1 MRIAI
6 SRTETREQVRFLLEE
21 GLFVAEIADVLEV
34 SRPTVCYHKRKL
46 GYEMRA
52 DYGRRYDWAEIN
64 RYYQVGHTKRQ
75 CVDRFGFSAWAWTY
89 AVKRGAIAP
98 RPQEL
103 PLEKLFA
110 ADTPRS
116 RNNLKKRLLRAGL
129 KQNRCEECGISRWR
143 RRPLSLALHHV
154 NGERHDNR
162 LENLVLLCPNC
173 HSQTP
178 NFGSKNCRRRPE

>member
-1 MRIAI
+1 M
-6 SRTETREQVRFLLEE
+6 
-21 GLFVAEIADVLEV
+21 LEV

-64 RYYQVGHTKRQ
+64 RHYRAGHSRRQ
-75 CVDRFGFSAWAWTY
+75 CIERFGCSPWAWAS
-89 AVKRGAIAP
+89 AVKRGAVVP
-98 RPQEL
+98 RPQAL
-103 PLEKLFA
+103 PLEELLA
-110 ADTPRS
+110 PDTPRD
-116 RNNLKKRLLRAGL
+116 RNNIKQRLLAAGV
-129 KQNRCEECGISRWR
+129 KRNRCEQCGIARWHR
-143 RRPLSLALHHV
+143 RALSLCLHHV

>member
-1 MRIAI
+1 M
-6 SRTETREQVRFLLEE
+6 
-21 GLFVAEIADVLEV
+21 AEIADVLEV

-52 DYGRRYDWAEIN
+52 DFGRRYDWPEIN
-64 RYYQVGHTKRQ
+64 RYHQACHSRRE
-75 CVDRFGFSAWAWTY
+75 CMSRFGCSGWAWAC
-89 AVKRGAIAP
+89 AVKRGAVVP
-98 RPQEL
+98 RPHAL
-103 PLEKLFA
+103 PLEELLA

-116 RNNLKKRLLRAGL
+116 RTNIKNRLIQAGV
-129 KQNRCEECGISRWR
+129 KQNRSEQSGIARWHK
-143 RRPLSLALHHV
+143 RPLSLCLHHV
-154 NGERHDNR
+154 NCERHDNR